1 MKIFISIASYQDPL
15 LESTIISAYESSK
28 NPENLVFGVCDQSS
42 NPLDIDKFSFKDQI
56 HYEHIDP
63 LLSEGPCWARAKIQ
77 KKFTNEK
84 YYLQIDSHSQF
95 EEDWDSYLIKYINK
109 IQEVDSELHKNPI
122 ITCYPRAF
130 EVLDYDSHKFS
141 MNRDDKNT
149 HVITFREDSMF
160 IKGNFCRQIGAISN
174 KEITHGFLLAA
185 GFIFTTSDFVKKIP
199 YDPIFY
205 FYGEEISLVL
215 RAFTRGFGIFHIPEA
230 PLFHLYTDVTDI
242 KRKLHWDTSEDEG
255 RDIKWHQREEI
266 SIERLRKVINN
277 EINDE
282 FGLGDTRSLQDYE
295 NLCGVDLKNM
305 KVLDKQK
312 AYTSEF
318 ISKLSWQDS
327 SF

>member
-1 MKIFISIASYQDPL
+1 MYK
-15 LESTIISAYESSK
+15 
-28 NPENLVFGVCDQSS
+28 
-42 NPLDIDKFSFKDQI
+42 
-56 HYEHIDP
+56 
-63 LLSEGPCWARAKIQ
+63 
-77 KKFTNEK
+77 
-84 YYLQIDSHSQF
+84 
-95 EEDWDSYLIKYINK
+95 
-109 IQEVDSELHKNPI
+109 
-122 ITCYPRAF
+122 
-130 EVLDYDSHKFS
+130 
-141 MNRDDKNT
+141 
-149 HVITFREDSMF
+149 
-160 IKGNFCRQIGAISN
+160 RQISSE
-174 KEITHGFLLAA
+174 EITHGFLLAA

-277 EINDE
+277 EIDDE